1 MQKNDMLFDYIAQCV
16 KPQGKSDLMML
27 MEYDRWSSDW
37 ESGKQCVGDNG
48 NLFDL
53 VGYLQSA
60 GHYVEYTSIQYN
72 SFT

>member
-53 VGYLQSA
+53 VGYLFDPINRRSS
-60 GHYVEYTSIQYN
+60 TSNQQD
-72 SFT
+72 TM